1 MGGGRGQR
9 RSERRLSRLGWAA
22 SAILIVALVA
32 GAFFGVRT
40 FGTYRLLHSATQTG
54 VPGTSGIRPWMT
66 LGYVAENYDVAF
78 ITLVSRLRLSPDTD
92 PKSTLKDLAD
102 GISLSRIE
110 FTQRVQ
116 RAIADTAQIQKSPPS
131 SGWLTTLNDNILSL
145 VLTYGYIAF
154 GATLLLAALGFP
166 LPSGVAV
173 TIAGSLLAQGKLD
186 WTLTFASGTAA
197 SLLGDMGGYVV
208 GRMFGPSLLAN
219 WGPFLGLSVARQT
232 FLSGLLS
239 RWGVSTVLLS
249 RTLVST
255 LSTVVSLLAGISR
268 YSTTRFAVLSL
279 AGRSFWTFAYL
290 WLGYT

>member
-116 RAIADTAQIQKSPPS
+116 RAIADTAQISEITSFFGMVDDPERQHFVA
-131 SGWLTTLNDNILSL
+131 GFDIWIHSL
-145 VLTYGYIAF
+145 RCDFVACRTGVSIAKR
-154 GATLLLAALGFP
+154 GR
-166 LPSGVAV
+166 SYHRR
-173 TIAGSLLAQGKLD
+173 I
-186 WTLTFASGTAA
+186 ASGT
-197 SLLGDMGGYVV
+197 GK
-208 GRMFGPSLLAN
+208 
-219 WGPFLGLSVARQT
+219 T
-232 FLSGLLS
+232 
-239 RWGVSTVLLS
+239 
-249 RTLVST
+249 
-255 LSTVVSLLAGISR
+255 
-268 YSTTRFAVLSL
+268 
-279 AGRSFWTFAYL
+279 
-290 WLGYT
+290 